1 MPYLQ
6 TCGVVAASAAEPV
19 AVAEPTRILLADD
32 DDDGRRALARLL
44 RAEGYVVTEAATG
57 NDLLAYLGLASS
69 AGGLFTPPDVIV
81 SDVWMP
87 GPTGLD
93 VLAALSQSD
102 WRIPVVLMTG
112 SRADGMLEEADRH
125 GVVALVDKPVDFDA
139 LVTAIENAT
148 RT

>member
-6 TCGVVAASAAEPV
+6 TCAAVAATPAEP
-19 AVAEPTRILLADD
+19 AVEPTRVLLADD

-57 NDLLAYLGLASS
+57 HELVAYLGLASS
-69 AGGLFTPPDVIV
+69 AAGLFSPPDVVV

-112 SRADGMLEEADRH
+112 ARQEGMREEAERH
-125 GVVALVDKPVDFDA
+125 GVVALADKPVDFEA
-139 LVTAIENAT
+139 LVTAIANAT